1 MEKPNKKKKLIALN
15 IVVLSN
21 EPKCLEI
28 LKTNA
33 KVIYNK
39 YNSYKLKT
47 KIPTKGKNEYKSLN
61 VETNAVNR
69 PYKRG
74 SHK

>member
-1 MEKPNKKKKLIALN
+1 MIIEIVFHQRSPIRKKLIVLN

-39 YNSYKLKT
+39 YKSNNLKT
-47 KIPTKGKNEYKSLN
+47 KIPTKGINE
-61 VETNAVNR
+61 
-69 PYKRG
+69 
-74 SHK
+74 